1 MQDPIGAV
9 LGDRD
14 KRKAVAALL
23 GQAYLTAYAT
33 VAANRDRV
41 EKVAEELIQRKEMH
55 GDEVV
60 DLLNSVNLVRP
71 QIDLLEEKSWPRV

>member
-1 MQDPIGAV
+1 MAIRPDAAV

-14 KRKAVAALL
+14 KRQSAAQLL

-33 VAANRDRV
+33 VDGEPDRV
-41 EKVAEELIQRKEMH
+41 EKVAEALIKRKEMH

-60 DLLNSVNLVRP
+60 DLLEQRRL
-71 QIDLLEEKSWPRV
+71 